1 MLWIIDG
8 LIYGFFTAVYT
19 IFNQH
24 YKLNAYL
31 LGMWRGWGIA
41 FCFAPFLYFLG
52 FPSSA
57 YYWFLLIMQGLMIAV
72 YLRTIR
78 RRSHFPGHG
87 ADGHGY
93 HPFLVVSNA
102 GKFSQTA

>member
-57 YYWFLLIMQGLMIAV
+57 YSWFLICFLPPHDTAPVPL
-72 YLRTIR
+72 
-78 RRSHFPGHG
+78 PG
-87 ADGHGY
+87 
-93 HPFLVVSNA
+93 SWR
-102 GKFSQTA
+102 

>member
-57 YYWFLLIMQGLMIAV
+57 Y
-72 YLRTIR
+72 
-78 RRSHFPGHG
+78 
-87 ADGHGY
+87 
-93 HPFLVVSNA
+93 
-102 GKFSQTA
+102 

>member
-52 FPSSA
+52 FRLPLTTGFCSSC
-57 YYWFLLIMQGLMIAV
+57 
-72 YLRTIR
+72 R
-78 RRSHFPGHG
+78 
-87 ADGHGY
+87 D
-93 HPFLVVSNA
+93 
-102 GKFSQTA
+102 

>member
-41 FCFAPFLYFLG
+41 FCFAPFLYY
-52 FPSSA
+52 A
-57 YYWFLLIMQGLMIAV
+57 MQ
-72 YLRTIR
+72 R
-78 RRSHFPGHG
+78 R
-87 ADGHGY
+87 A
-93 HPFLVVSNA
+93 
-102 GKFSQTA
+102 FSMKTVGS

>member
-8 LIYGFFTAVYT
+8 LIYGFFTAIYT

-41 FCFAPFLYFLG
+41 FSARLFYG
-52 FPSSA
+52 FSKSRPPPIIG
-57 YYWFLLIMQGLMIAV
+57 FC
-72 YLRTIR
+72 
-78 RRSHFPGHG
+78 
-87 ADGHGY
+87 
-93 HPFLVVSNA
+93 
-102 GKFSQTA
+102 

>member
-41 FCFAPFLYFLG
+41 FCL
-52 FPSSA
+52 S
-57 YYWFLLIMQGLMIAV
+57 LIHI
-72 YLRTIR
+72 
-78 RRSHFPGHG
+78 
-87 ADGHGY
+87 
-93 HPFLVVSNA
+93 
-102 GKFSQTA
+102 